1 MYLGRTTDNKE
12 EMHRK
17 PPFGPGFT
25 ELGTA
30 VTMQIWHSS
39 FTDPG
44 PDFNEFVLLD
54 VHGQRV
60 GVKRVEGY

>member
-30 VTMQIWHSS
+30 VTMQIC
-39 FTDPG
+39 
-44 PDFNEFVLLD
+44 
-54 VHGQRV
+54 QRV